1 MMKGHLFWR
10 TTLILGA
17 LLALRIGPAW
27 ASGEGKIA
35 GMVKDAKSG
44 EVLVGA
50 NISLVDTKLG
60 TTSDSKGRFFIL
72 NVPPGTYSLKI
83 TYIGYTAY
91 LLKEVRVSADL
102 TTNLEAKLSSADI
115 QVKEM
120 VVKAEKPI
128 IDKNATNA
136 VRIVGAEDLEIM
148 PFRGVQNV
156 FALQA
161 GVVEDEGALHVRG
174 SREDEIGYYVEG
186 ANVRN
191 AVTGTTAVGLI
202 DEAVEEIQL
211 QAGGFNAEYGGANAG
226 IILQELRTGGAQ
238 WHVGALTEGDN
249 FTSKYK
255 KSLGTYSYGY
265 SNQVLTL
272 SGPLLGTN
280 RIRTFLAT
288 QRRVRD
294 SDPQFWDGFD
304 FKNLVD
310 TGNRGGRV
318 HWTDHNGDGTP
329 DADTLAD
336 LNLQPGN
343 IAHTG
348 RTAFDFNGTL
358 LFDYNPFQLRVTGL
372 YTAENREYNP
382 APIRNMLNLKRLPE
396 ADRTSGLLNVK
407 GTHVLNPSLFYEL
420 NFSLYKQDRELFDP
434 VFKDNF
440 IVYDDSVA
448 AARADASFTHFSS
461 QGSVPESYDFA
472 GFPFHRPGTPTSIID
487 GDSRFSIYG
496 KENDRYW
503 GLAGSLTKQT
513 QVHQIK
519 AGFDLQKWTS
529 RRFGLLSNNIR
540 SAIQARYPQ
549 LDAVFQDYYAG
560 KVTQGDL
567 LDALIDKAE
576 SIKDPGKGT
585 IDDLKVLLRN
595 TSRGDFY
602 GYDEFGR
609 KQEGSGLDG
618 PRKPTLG
625 SGYLQDKI
633 EYRDL
638 IINAG
643 LRWDY
648 FAVNSW
654 RFKDQSAP
662 VLDDNGYTIDLT
674 SMQKTRTFNE
684 LSPRLGLSFPVSDLT
699 VFHVQYGRF
708 SQMPALRDMY
718 TGGARLAVEMGG
730 QNYIRFPTAF
740 DVEPIRTTQYEVGF
754 ERQFTE
760 AASFDITGFY
770 RDVKGQLQIRKQD
783 LSPNAVGVGAFN
795 YLQNGDFATTKGIEF
810 VFKLRRIN
818 RLRAELNYTL
828 SDARGTGSSISSAV
842 SGVENATNLP
852 TIISPLDF
860 NETHR
865 GSLYLD
871 YRFAEN
877 EGGPIL
883 ERLGA
888 NLLFHFS
895 SGHNFTLVGGSIG
908 QRGPEEGGILAS
920 DDPRT
925 RKPVES
931 INTSTTPW
939 TFQTDLRVD
948 RGFTLFGVNAQAYMY
963 IQNLFDR
970 KNVIN
975 VYGRTGNA
983 KDDGF
988 LTDPELSQK
997 IVEANGGLEYQQ
1009 LYEAINVANRQN
1021 YWFSEGGDI
1030 YDEPRQLRF
1039 GLKFGL

>member
-1 MMKGHLFWR
+1 MLASVAVM
-10 TTLILGA
+10 A
-17 LLALRIGPAW
+17 LVVGSAW
-27 ASGEGKIA
+27 AGGEGKIA
-35 GMVKDAKSG
+35 GTVKDAKSG

-50 NISLVDTKLG
+50 NIGLVDTKLG

-83 TYIGYTAY
+83 TYIGYTTY
-91 LLKEVRVSADL
+91 LLEEVRVSADL
-102 TTNLEAKLSSADI
+102 TTSLEAKLSSTDI
-115 QVKEM
+115 KVQEM

-191 AVTGTTAVGLI
+191 VVTGLTAVGLI
-202 DEAVEEIQL
+202 DEAVEEVQL

-226 IILQELRTGGAQ
+226 VILQELRTGGTK
-238 WHVGALTEGDN
+238 WDVGVLSESDG

-255 KSLGTYSYGY
+255 EKLGTYSYGY

-272 SGPLLGTN
+272 SGPLLGSN

-294 SDPQFWDGFD
+294 SDPVYWEGFE

-318 HWTDHNGDGTP
+318 HWGT
-329 DADTLAD
+329 DADGNAIPDTVKD
-336 LNLQPGN
+336 LRLEPGN
-343 IAHTG
+343 IDHTG
-348 RTAFDFNGTL
+348 RTAFDFNGTM
-358 LFDYNPFQLRVTGL
+358 LFDYHPFQLRVTGL
-372 YTAENREYNP
+372 YTTENREFNV
-382 APIRNMLNLKRLPE
+382 APIRNMLNLARLPE

-407 GTHVLNPSLFYEL
+407 GTHLLNPSLFYEL
-420 NFSLYKQDRELFDP
+420 NFSLYNQDREIYDP
-434 VFKDNF
+434 VFDDNF

-448 AARADASFTHFSS
+448 AARANGAFTRFSS
-461 QGSVPESYDFA
+461 QGSVPEAYDLA
-472 GFPFHRPGTPTSIID
+472 GFPFHRPGTPTYYVD
-487 GDSRFSIYG
+487 GDSRFSFYG
-496 KENDRYW
+496 KEKDQYW
-503 GLAGSLTKQT
+503 GLAGSVTKQT
-513 QVHQIK
+513 QVHQLK

-529 RRFGLLSNNIR
+529 RRFQFFSNNIR
-540 SAIQARYPQ
+540 SAIQSRYPQ

-560 KVTQGDL
+560 KIAEGDL
-567 LDALIDKAE
+567 LDALIAKAE
-576 SIKDPGKGT
+576 TIKDKDKGT
-585 IDDLKVLLRN
+585 LDDLKALIRN

-609 KQEGSGLDG
+609 EQEGSGLEA
-618 PRKPTLG
+618 PRQPTLAAG
-625 SGYLQDKI
+625 FIQDKI

-638 IINAG
+638 VINAG

-662 VLDDNGYTIDLT
+662 VRDDNRYTIDLS

-684 LSPRLGLSFPVSDLT
+684 LSPRLGLSFPVSDQT

-708 SQMPALRDMY
+708 SQMPALRDMF

-740 DVEPIRTTQYEVGF
+740 DVEPIRTTQYEIGF
-754 ERQFTE
+754 ERQFTD

-770 RDVKGQLQIRKQD
+770 RDVKGQIQIRKQE
-783 LSPNAVGVGAFN
+783 LGVNAVGVGAFN

-818 RLRAELNYTL
+818 RMRAELNYTL

-888 NLLFHFS
+888 NLLFRFS
-895 SGHNFTLVGGSIG
+895 SGHNFTLVGGGIG

-920 DDPRT
+920 DDPRG

-963 IQNLFDR
+963 VQNLFDHR
-970 KNVIN
+970 NVIN

-988 LTDPELSQK
+988 LTDPTLSEK
-997 IVEANGGLEYQQ
+997 IVEASGGLQYQQ
-1009 LYEAINVANRQN
+1009 LYEAVNIANRQH

-1039 GLKFGL
+1039 GLKFGI

>member
-1 MMKGHLFWR
+1 MGHLFWR
-10 TTLILGA
+10 TMLVLSA
-17 LLALRIGPAW
+17 LVALAVGPAW
-27 ASGEGKIA
+27 AGGEGKIA
-35 GMVKDAKSG
+35 GTVKDAKSG
-44 EVLVGA
+44 EVLIGA

-60 TTSDSKGRFFIL
+60 TTSDSRGHFFVL
-72 NVPPGTYSLKI
+72 NVPSGTYSLKI
-83 TYIGYTAY
+83 TYIGYTSY
-91 LLKEVRVSADL
+91 LLEEVRVSADL

-148 PFRGVQNV
+148 PFRGIQNV

-191 AVTGTTAVGLI
+191 VVTGLTAVGLI
-202 DEAVEEIQL
+202 DEAVEEVQL
-211 QAGGFNAEYGGANAG
+211 QAGGFNAEYGGANGG
-226 IILQELRTGGAQ
+226 IILQELRTGGTQ
-238 WHVGALTEGDN
+238 WHVGALAEGDN

-255 KSLGTYSYGY
+255 KGLGTYSYGY

-280 RIRTFLAT
+280 RIRTFLAY
-288 QRRVRD
+288 QRRVRG
-294 SDPQFWDGFD
+294 SDPVFWDGFD
-304 FKNLVD
+304 FKNMVD

-318 HWTDHNGDGTP
+318 HWRKDAAGDP
-329 DADTLAD
+329 IPDTLAD
-336 LNLQPGN
+336 LRLQPGN
-343 IAHTG
+343 VAHTG

-358 LFDYNPFQLRVTGL
+358 LFDYNPIQLRVTGL
-372 YTAENREYNP
+372 YTKENREYNP
-382 APIRNMLNLKRLPE
+382 APIRNMLNLDRLPE

-407 GTHVLNPSLFYEL
+407 GTHLLDPSLFYEL
-420 NFSLYKQDRELFDP
+420 NFSLYKQDRNFFDP

-448 AARADASFTHFSS
+448 AARANSSFTRFSS
-461 QGSVPESYDFA
+461 QGSVPETYDFV
-472 GFPFHRPGTPTSIID
+472 GFPFNRPGTPTSYAD
-487 GDSRFSIYG
+487 GDSRFSFYG
-496 KENDRYW
+496 KENDKYL
-503 GLAGSLTKQT
+503 GFAGSVTKQT
-513 QVHQIK
+513 QVHQLK

-529 RRFGLLSNNIR
+529 RRFQFFSNNIR
-540 SAIQARYPQ
+540 SAIQSHYPQ

-560 KVTQGDL
+560 KVTQDDL
-567 LDALIDKAE
+567 LDALITKAE

-585 IDDLKVLLRN
+585 IEDLKVMIRN

-609 KQEGSGLDG
+609 EQNGSGLEG

-662 VLDDNGYTIDLT
+662 VRDDNAYTIDLK

-708 SQMPALRDMY
+708 SQMPALRDMF

-730 QNYIRFPTAF
+730 QNYIPVPTAF
-740 DVEPIRTTQYEVGF
+740 DIEPIRTTQYEVGF

-828 SDARGTGSSISSAV
+828 SDARGTGSSLSSAV

-865 GSLYLD
+865 GSFYLD

-888 NLLFHFS
+888 NLLFHFT
-895 SGHNFTLVGGSIG
+895 SGHNFTLVEGSIG
-908 QRGPEEGGILAS
+908 QRGPEEGGILAN
-920 DDPRT
+920 DDPRS
-925 RKPVES
+925 RKPMEA

-948 RGFTLFGVNAQAYMY
+948 KGFTLFGVNAQAYAY
-963 IQNLFDR
+963 IQNLFNR
-970 KNVIN
+970 QNVTN

-988 LTDPELSQK
+988 LTSPELSQK

-1021 YWFSEGGDI
+1021 YWFAEGGDI

-1039 GLKFGL
+1039 GLKFRL